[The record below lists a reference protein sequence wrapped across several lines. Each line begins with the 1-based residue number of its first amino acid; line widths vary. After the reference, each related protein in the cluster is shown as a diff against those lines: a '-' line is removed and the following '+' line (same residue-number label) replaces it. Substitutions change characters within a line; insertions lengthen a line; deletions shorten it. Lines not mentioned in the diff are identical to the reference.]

1 MKKVLYIWMYLMFF
15 ATASVAQTSDKL
27 ETVYTNKAM
36 KAFVVKDFAGAAQ
49 YLNQVLQINPTNAQ
63 AVKLIAHCYYSL
75 AEQYYAT
82 GEMQMAE
89 EQLSMLYQ
97 YDPENAKGKGLEA
110 KIQRK
115 QNVSVAQTH
124 QPMPQQNFVPP
135 QASNTPQQIIIQSPE
150 QKGPTDSE
158 MLLKSFMVSVERSNK
173 MMDENHVT
181 QRYSD
186 SLRAVEQARLV
197 EVMKQ
202 TVDVGAT
209 SSQQTVLMVAGLG
222 VALILTIVLII
233 MIVLRSGLKSSQQ
246 MQERHNEVM
255 QHLLLTSQA
264 NANQMVNPQLL
275 LAGPNAGVKPIEAIP
290 SAENKLESQ
299 DDKERADAVEK
310 VAAEIAALPTAP
322 ASIAK
327 LEKLKLLL
335 EDPSNRVRANTA
347 LVLYKYYPEIA
358 MNTLGNMVSSGSK
371 RMAASAIWSLGEI
384 NTREVWMILKD
395 PSIDKTDEI
404 IQHNL
409 LTSLKKMQQRGGVS
423 YSDEEKLELVELIE
437 MLEK

>member
-1 MKKVLYIWMYLMFF
+1 MRNVFILLIYLVFF
-15 ATASVAQTSDKL
+15 SSSTMAQTSDKL

-49 YLNQVLQINPTNAQ
+49 YLNQVLQINPSNSQ
-63 AVKLIAHCYYSL
+63 AIKLIAHCYYSL
-75 AEQYYAT
+75 AEQYFAT
-82 GEMQMAE
+82 GELQMAQ
-89 EQLSMLYQ
+89 EQLSLLFQ
-97 YDPENAKGKGLEA
+97 YDPENAKGKTLDA

-115 QNVSVAQTH
+115 LSPAIAQPT
-124 QPMPQQNFVPP
+124 QPLPQQNFVPA
-135 QASNTPQQIIIQSPE
+135 QSNPMPQQIVIQNPE

-158 MLLKSFMVSVERSNK
+158 ILLKSFMVSVERSNK
-173 MMDENHVT
+173 MMDENHIT

-202 TVDVGAT
+202 TVDVGAS

-222 VALILTIVLII
+222 AALILTVVLII

-255 QHLLLTSQA
+255 QHLLLTAQT
-264 NANQMVNPQLL
+264 NANTMVNPQLL
-275 LAGPNAGVKPIEAIP
+275 LAGPNAGQRPLESVA

-322 ASIAK
+322 ASLAK
-327 LEKLKLLL
+327 LEKLKILL
-335 EDPSNRVRANTA
+335 DDSSNRVRANTA
-347 LVLYKYYPEIA
+347 LVLYKYYPELA
-358 MNTLGNMVSSGSK
+358 MNTLNQMVTSGSK

-384 NTREVWMILKD
+384 NTREAWMILKD
-395 PSIDKTDEI
+395 PSIDKSDEI

-437 MLEK
+437 ALEK